1 MMFAMLRDQVV
12 IDVFEADPAT
22 VDLEHLPPQYVPLP
36 DGCWIEDRFDGQT
49 WTKVRQV
56 PPTPADLAE
65 QGALADLPAGDAAG

>member
-22 VDLEHLPPQYVPLP
+22 LDLDNLPPQYVPLP

-49 WTKVRQV
+49 WTKVREM
-56 PPTPADLAE
+56 PPIADE
-65 QGALADLPAGDAAG
+65 SHDQDLPPGDSAG